1 MDAVEDYLRAVA
13 ALLPRAQRDDIV
25 AELRDLILNR
35 VEEREAELGRPL
47 TLEETEAV
55 LREIGHPVMVA
66 ARYREGPQHVVGP
79 TLYPYWLFGVK
90 IAVTIQA
97 LVALVVF
104 IVRGIVIGNPGLAF
118 GQALGS
124 AITGTVTMIGFA
136 TIAAWLVERHGVRV
150 GYFDRWRVR
159 ELRALEYISWDW
171 DDLRERL
178 GMLHAR
184 QPSLARTENVARSGR
199 ASPNER
205 GRVARSPAGRALGEI
220 AGAAFLALWW
230 TGLLPFVLIGHPGD
244 LRALGIDPGA
254 LAAVH
259 WDSLRDAV
267 FWPVLAYILAI
278 MVQGV
283 MILAWPA
290 ETVARGTLN
299 LVIGAAVIAFVVW
312 IGTASP
318 LAGAVRVESLTGL
331 ALQMKAAFGH
341 APPFPLAAFITIGLM
356 VAAFGAVIRIVRGV
370 ADILRGAT
378 RLAAAVD

>member
-1 MDAVEDYLRAVA
+1 MDVVEDYLRAVA

-25 AELRDLILNR
+25 AELRDLILSR
-35 VEEREAELGRPL
+35 VEAREAELARPL

-90 IAVTIQA
+90 IAVTIQVLAA
-97 LVALVVF
+97 LVAF
-104 IVRGIVIGNPGLAF
+104 IVRGIVMGNPGLAL

-124 AITGTVTMIGFA
+124 AITGTVTMIGLA
-136 TIAAWLVERHGVRV
+136 TIAAWVIERQGVRV

-159 ELRALEYISWDW
+159 ELRVLEYISWDW

-178 GMLHAR
+178 GMLR
-184 QPSLARTENVARSGR
+184 DRRPSRAGREHVRISG
-199 ASPNER
+199 SP
-205 GRVARSPAGRALGEI
+205 VGRALGEI
-220 AGAAFLALWW
+220 SGGALLVLWW
-230 TGLLPFVLIGHPGD
+230 TGLLPFVLIGHPAD

-254 LAAVH
+254 LAAVD
-259 WDSLRDAV
+259 WNSFREAV
-267 FWPVLAYILAI
+267 FWPVLACILAF
-278 MVQGV
+278 MVHGV

-290 ETVARGTLN
+290 KTVTRGTLD

-318 LAGAVRVESLTGL
+318 LADALRVESLTGL
-331 ALQMKAAFGH
+331 ALQMKAAFDH
-341 APPFPLAAFITIGLM
+341 SPPFPLTALITIALM
-356 VAAFGAVIRIVRGV
+356 LAILGAAIRIVRGL
-370 ADILRGAT
+370 ADILRGT
-378 RLAAAVD
+378 AAGG